1 MLPPQI
7 HASIFWRLFTKL
19 HSNPKTRKAVYLSLS
34 GGVSNLLND
43 KNIISGGY
51 EQLRFDFDTHDP
63 NKFPAKYYYAYG
75 PNYFISATIRL

>member
-1 MLPPQI
+1 MLPPQ
-7 HASIFWRLFTKL
+7 HTLDFFGGYSLKL

-75 PNYFISATIRL
+75 LNYFISATIRL